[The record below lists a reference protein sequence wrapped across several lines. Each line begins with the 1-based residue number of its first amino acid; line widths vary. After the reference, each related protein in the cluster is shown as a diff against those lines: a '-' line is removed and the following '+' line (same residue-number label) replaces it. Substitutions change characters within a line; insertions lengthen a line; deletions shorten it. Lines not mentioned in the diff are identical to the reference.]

1 MGERYSN
8 VDDRG
13 GNMKA
18 PCQDCTDREVGCH
31 SSCDKYKAF
40 KQKCD
45 ELRELRNRKK
55 QEEYAFDHSRFAR
68 ACKIKQKQKT
78 KYWY

>member
-1 MGERYSN
+1 
-8 VDDRG
+8 
-13 GNMKA
+13 MKA
-18 PCQDCTDREVGCH
+18 PCQDCPDRKVGCH
-31 SSCDKYKAF
+31 AFCNKYKAF

-55 QEEYAFDHSRFAR
+55 QEEYAIDHIRYAR
-68 ACKIKQKQKT
+68 AYKIKQKQKT